1 MCAASSQGSTQ
12 IAFLLCPLTQPRAG
26 DRRAENRSLL
36 SGRFA
41 MRSLLDLSILL
52 PTSIRWKGC
61 SKMAQKV
68 QVVLTDDIDGS
79 EGAETVSFSYNGV
92 DYELDLSAK
101 NAKKFH
107 DNMQFYA
114 DHGRRVGGRAR
125 RSSRGGKTTKVSSDN
140 ATIRAWAKANG
151 IDVPARGRISS
162 SIREQFEAAQAS

>member
-1 MCAASSQGSTQ
+1 MEGN
-12 IAFLLCPLTQPRAG
+12 
-26 DRRAENRSLL
+26 E
-36 SGRFA
+36 
-41 MRSLLDLSILL
+41 
-52 PTSIRWKGC
+52 
-61 SKMAQKV
+61 MAQRV

-79 EGAETVSFSYNGV
+79 EGAETVSFSYNGI

-125 RSSRGGKTTKVSSDN
+125 RGRGEGRTTKVSADN

-151 IDVPARGRISS
+151 VAVPARGRISS
-162 SIREQFEAAQAS
+162 SVREQFEAAQAS

>member
-1 MCAASSQGSTQ
+1 M
-12 IAFLLCPLTQPRAG
+12 
-26 DRRAENRSLL
+26 E
-36 SGRFA
+36 
-41 MRSLLDLSILL
+41 
-52 PTSIRWKGC
+52 GC

-79 EGAETVSFSYNGV
+79 EGAETASFSYNGV

-107 DNMQFYA
+107 DNLQFYA

-125 RSSRGGKTTKVSSDN
+125 RGGGGKKNIKGKSDN
-140 ATIRAWAKANG
+140 ATIRALGKANG

-162 SIREQFEAAQAS
+162 SVREQFEAARAS

>member
-1 MCAASSQGSTQ
+1 VRSKSVTSLDEVDRPS
-12 IAFLLCPLTQPRAG
+12 LLCCRLHFM
-26 DRRAENRSLL
+26 E
-36 SGRFA
+36 GR
-41 MRSLLDLSILL
+41 
-52 PTSIRWKGC
+52 K
-61 SKMAQKV
+61 KMAQRV

-107 DNMQFYA
+107 DNLQFYA

-125 RSSRGGKTTKVSSDN
+125 RSSGGGKTTNVRSDN

-162 SIREQFEAAQAS
+162 SVREQFEAAQASS

>member
-1 MCAASSQGSTQ
+1 M
-12 IAFLLCPLTQPRAG
+12 
-26 DRRAENRSLL
+26 E
-36 SGRFA
+36 
-41 MRSLLDLSILL
+41 
-52 PTSIRWKGC
+52 GC

-79 EGAETVSFSYNGV
+79 EGAETVGFSYNGV
-92 DYELDLSAK
+92 DYEVDLSTK

-114 DHGRRVGGRAR
+114 DHGRRLGGRAR
-125 RSSRGGKTTKVSSDN
+125 HSRIEGRTTKVSADN

-151 IDVPARGRISS
+151 VAVPARGRISS

>member
-1 MCAASSQGSTQ
+1 M
-12 IAFLLCPLTQPRAG
+12 
-26 DRRAENRSLL
+26 
-36 SGRFA
+36 FA
-41 MRSLLDLSILL
+41 MRNLLDLSILL

-92 DYELDLSAK
+92 DFELDLSAK

-107 DNMQFYA
+107 DNMQFYV

-125 RSSRGGKTTKVSSDN
+125 RSSSAGKTTRVSSDN

-151 IDVPARGRISS
+151 VDVPARGRISS
-162 SIREQFEAAQAS
+162 SVREQFEAAQAS

>member
-1 MCAASSQGSTQ
+1 MEGK
-12 IAFLLCPLTQPRAG
+12 
-26 DRRAENRSLL
+26 
-36 SGRFA
+36 
-41 MRSLLDLSILL
+41 M
-52 PTSIRWKGC
+52 
-61 SKMAQKV
+61 MAQRV

-92 DYELDLSAK
+92 DFELDLSSK

-125 RSSRGGKTTKVSSDN
+125 RSGGGSRTTKVSSDN

-151 IDVPARGRISS
+151 INVPARGRISGS
-162 SIREQFEAAQAS
+162 VRERFEAAQAS